1 MDSSNLVTFRPKH
14 QAMKFLPFFFL
25 ICTALSAQS
34 VNFKS
39 EFVYEQAPFPSAHAS
54 TLVETP
60 QGLMAAWF
68 GGTHERHK
76 DVGIWT
82 SHLLNGKWTPPVEV
96 ANGVQSETLRYPC
109 WNPVLFQMP
118 GAELL
123 LFYKVGPSPSEW
135 WGMLIRSRDGGQ
147 TWSAPEK
154 LPEGILGPI
163 KNKPVLLKDGTLLCP
178 SSSEHDGWRVH
189 FESTKDAGRTW
200 QKTEAINDGK
210 QYAAIQPAILQ
221 HPDGSLQILC
231 RSKNDAVLESF
242 SNDNGKTWSP
252 LQKTSLPNPNS
263 GIDAVTLNDGRYAV
277 VYNKATQKKGGDRS
291 KLYIALSKDGKHW
304 SDLLPLENEPKQE
317 FSYPAVIQT
326 SDGRIQ
332 ITYTWKRQRIK
343 YASIGMPQ

>member
-1 MDSSNLVTFRPKH
+1 
-14 QAMKFLPFFFL
+14 
-25 ICTALSAQS
+25 
-34 VNFKS
+34 
-39 EFVYEQAPFPSAHAS
+39 
-54 TLVETP
+54 
-60 QGLMAAWF
+60 
-68 GGTHERHK
+68 
-76 DVGIWT
+76 
-82 SHLLNGKWTPPVEV
+82 
-96 ANGVQSETLRYPC
+96 
-109 WNPVLFQMP
+109 MP

-263 GIDAVTLNDGRYAV
+263 GLDAVTLNDGRYAV

-304 SDLLPLENEPKQE
+304 SDLLPLENEPNQE

-343 YASIGMPQ
+343 YASIGLLQ

>member
-1 MDSSNLVTFRPKH
+1 
-14 QAMKFLPFFFL
+14 MKFLPVFL
-25 ICTALSAQS
+25 LFCTALSAQS

-39 EFVYEQAPFPSAHAS
+39 EFIYEQAPFPSAHAS

-82 SHLLNGKWTPPVEV
+82 SQMANGKWTPPIEV

-109 WNPVLFQMP
+109 WNPVLFQMQ

-147 TWSAPEK
+147 IWSAPEK

-231 RSKNDAVLESF
+231 RSKNNAVLESF

-291 KLYIALSKDGKHW
+291 KLYIAISKDGKYW

-343 YASIGMPQ
+343 YASIGLQQ